1 MRSLVALCALVVA
14 FSVACGGGSGEPL
27 PAGTVALVETI
38 RGEGN
43 AQRIASGS
51 TVEIAGLSRVML
63 DTGPRLLVR
72 DGSFQITED
81 GTIELNGT
89 AFVEVHPG
97 DVLNLKVGDLE
108 LSARD
113 AGFSI
118 EDGSVY
124 VVAGEVRFD
133 GAQSGTL
140 HAGER
145 LRDGRAVPEPLWD
158 DWTGGLARPGPGLDS
173 RNAIGSLYAR
183 VPDATG
189 QARWPLVMR
198 RLDVRTRVVDDLAI
212 TEVEQVFF
220 NPASE
225 RVEGMYR
232 IHVPN
237 SAVLQRFA
245 VDRDGTLVDGFVRE
259 KRQAEAAY
267 EAQVYQGSTLD
278 PALLEW
284 VSAGQY
290 QARIYPIEP
299 GATRRIVVRYAEWL
313 ERNAAG
319 NRMYRFP
326 MAGGA
331 NAPMLQELA
340 FEADLSGAGIK
351 EVSSGFEAEAD
362 GQIVRMRRSD
372 FRPRSD
378 LYLEL
383 VDAESSDAQTAWRAE
398 HVAPV
403 RDPRAG
409 AMPDED
415 ELDYL
420 YVPLVLPDE
429 LFGEANRGLDVVI
442 VADVSAATERS
453 HLELGRTVVES
464 ITAHLGDDD
473 RVAIVASDVALRHL
487 ESDGGLGPASTERV
501 ESLLDALARV
511 PSGGASDLGAA
522 LADASALL
530 DPARNGV
537 VIYVGDAAPTVG
549 ELGAEALLQR
559 VARLPQPLR
568 AYGVAVGSDAH
579 LDLLDAVTRGGGLA
593 LRVETRSAA
602 AEAALEILA
611 HAQRPAAHRVS
622 VVLEGAEQVFPRGTA
637 DVVQGAV
644 LPVVG
649 RIEDDLPVKV
659 KVTGLIGGQE
669 FEQEISL
676 EHQTIEDE
684 GDLRLRWAAQRLH
697 QLLLSGGTREEIA
710 DLGVRYGII
719 TPFTSFYVPSAA
731 ELSAMGSAAHELQRR
746 PPGFEEDSIGR
757 LALLPTQ
764 ALLAM
769 PGCSEG
775 EPLASA
781 SGEAA
786 SQPNSE
792 VELAPEEPLDQ
803 ADIPAED
810 DDPARVLAELV
821 EQAQQLQRQQGESD
835 NRTSSRTQPSND
847 PAPVQ
852 AVPTETPE
860 PAAAQPSYEPEP
872 ETTTADG
879 SAFGSGG
886 LGLRGERRRRPR
898 GGGGEGLGDVDDMLA
913 GATSMREAARG
924 PRFAITR
931 TEEQSENEEID
942 EALRVPYATVDV
954 DEAPVVTESATTGT
968 ARNSGVLGALDS
980 SEALA
985 NQTLRELLDANG
997 ESASG
1002 RDEGGARRA
1011 NDRWTTTQ
1019 EVTVR
1024 VTTEHRRTRHQRR
1037 RCSDA
1042 ADLLLDGRRE
1052 VWRERLDQGGIS
1064 HWITVYRQ
1072 AARACELRT
1081 WRDRRALLDL
1091 ILAKAGS
1098 IERMVAVYRLLGS
1111 SGARNYVRRVVLR
1124 RVRTPEDLRIARQ
1137 AFAGRTTDATL
1148 IAQVLE
1154 RAGEGPAKIRALRSL
1169 IMQFKT
1175 DLNLRLRLL
1184 EELEKAERIAE
1195 LRRAAHEL
1203 RRDPMTDAGIRTAIG
1218 EMYLRLEDE
1227 AEARRVFSEI
1237 VEFAP
1242 HDALARRRLGDIYC
1256 AHEWYEDA
1264 YRQYETL
1271 QSITPDDPSVALLLA
1286 RAAAGAGRVDEA
1298 LRLEQGLAE
1307 STGGDAGL
1315 GRVALL
1321 WSSVRFAELRA
1332 AAGNDAEQ
1340 REALASRMRRSGVL
1354 RLAKSLRATLVW
1366 SHPDAALSLWAGHP
1380 GLSVTRPVD
1389 LAPEYGLEAFEVAT
1403 QEAGAYPIEVRHLDA
1418 GHLTTVHAKL
1428 VVVWN
1433 EGQEDEQI
1441 EVRELTFGPNNHRSA
1456 FRIEGRSLEVAQ

>member
-1 MRSLVALCALVVA
+1 MQGLLRPIRVLLPLLLA
-14 FSVACGGGSGEPL
+14 ACGGAGEPL
-27 PAGTVALVETI
+27 PAGTVALVEPI
-38 RGEGN
+38 RGEGD
-43 AQRIASGS
+43 ARRIAAG
-51 TVEIAGLSRVML
+51 TDVEISGLARVYL
-63 DTGPRLLVR
+63 DSGPRLLIQS
-72 DGSFQITED
+72 GSLKVTED
-81 GTIELNGT
+81 GAVEVTGE
-89 AFVEVHPG
+89 AFVEVYPG
-97 DVLNLKVGDLE
+97 DALVVRVGNVE
-108 LSARD
+108 LSTRD

-118 EDGSVY
+118 ENGSVY
-124 VVAGEVRFD
+124 VVNGELRYTI
-133 GAQSGTL
+133 GEESATL

-145 LRDGRAVPEPLWD
+145 LRDGRRAPEALWD
-158 DWTGGLARPGPGLDS
+158 DWTGGLARPGPGLEN

-183 VPDATG
+183 VPDETG

-232 IHVPN
+232 IHVPD

-245 VDRDGTLVDGFVRE
+245 VDRDGELVDGFVRE

-267 EAQVYQGSTLD
+267 EAQVYRGSTLD

-284 VSAGQY
+284 IAAGEY

-313 ERNAAG
+313 ERNEAG
-319 NRMYRFP
+319 NRLYRFP

-331 NAPMLQELA
+331 DAPILQELA
-340 FEADLSGAGIK
+340 FEADLSAAK
-351 EVSSGFEAEAD
+351 TKDVSSGFEAEVD
-362 GQIVRMRRSD
+362 GNVVRMRRSD

-383 VDAESSDAQTAWRAE
+383 VDSESHDAQTAWRAE

-415 ELDYL
+415 ELDYV
-420 YVPLVLPDE
+420 YVPLVLPDAI
-429 LFGEANRGLDVVI
+429 FGEAAQGLDLVI

-464 ITAHLGDDD
+464 LTAHLGDDD

-487 ESDGGLGPASTERV
+487 EDDAALGPASSARI
-501 ESLLDALARV
+501 ESLLDALARE

-522 LADASALL
+522 LAEAARLL
-530 DPARNGV
+530 DPRRNGV

-549 ELGAEALLQR
+549 ELGAEELIQR

-568 AYGVAVGSDAH
+568 AYGVAVGDEAH

-593 LRVETRSAA
+593 LRVETRAAA
-602 AEAALEILA
+602 AEAALAILA
-611 HAQRPAAHRVS
+611 HAQRPAAHRVTIE
-622 VVLEGAEQVFPRGTA
+622 LEGAQQVFPRGTA

-644 LPVVG
+644 LPIVG

-659 KVTGLIGGQE
+659 KVSGIAGGRE
-669 FEQEISL
+669 FEEEISL
-676 EHQTIEDE
+676 EHRTIEDE

-731 ELSAMGSAAHELQRR
+731 ELSALGPSAEPLRRR
-746 PPGFEEDSIGR
+746 PPGFEVDPIGR

-769 PGCSEG
+769 PGCTDAEPPVGSANQLSIEEG
-775 EPLASA
+775 EATEETSA
-781 SGEAA
+781 ES
-786 SQPNSE
+786 
-792 VELAPEEPLDQ
+792 APEDP
-803 ADIPAED
+803 ADVLARLVQEAERQNQPSSHTVPSS
-810 DDPARVLAELV
+810 DDPAPG
-821 EQAQQLQRQQGESD
+821 QR
-835 NRTSSRTQPSND
+835 
-847 PAPVQ
+847 PAPV
-852 AVPTETPE
+852 APVT
-860 PAAAQPSYEPEP
+860 AQPTEPEP
-872 ETTTADG
+872 EATPTPDTTTG
-879 SAFGSGG
+879 SEA
-886 LGLRGERRRRPR
+886 RPERRRGAA
-898 GGGGEGLGDVDDMLA
+898 GGGSLDLSDNDDMFA
-913 GATSMREAARG
+913 DGASTRRLREQNDNEELTVPDPSELDIDALDQGRDRAAAAR
-924 PRFAITR
+924 
-931 TEEQSENEEID
+931 E
-942 EALRVPYATVDV
+942 
-954 DEAPVVTESATTGT
+954 
-968 ARNSGVLGALDS
+968 SGVLGALRGPVAGEEGDMG
-980 SEALA
+980 E
-985 NQTLRELLDANG
+985 DANRALELALG
-997 ESASG
+997 NVAVDTYAS
-1002 RDEGGARRA
+1002 
-1011 NDRWTTTQ
+1011 NT
-1019 EVTVR
+1019 EVVVR
-1024 VTTEHRRTRHQRR
+1024 VRTQQLRARHQIR

-1052 VWRERLDQGGIS
+1052 VWRERLDQGGVS
-1064 HWITVYRQ
+1064 HWLTVYRQ
-1072 AARACELRT
+1072 AARACELQT

-1098 IERMVAVYRLLGS
+1098 IQRMVQVYHLLGG
-1111 SGARNYVRRVVLR
+1111 SGARSYVRRVILR

-1137 AFAGRTTDATL
+1137 AFAGQTTDAAL

-1154 RAGEGPAKIRALRSL
+1154 RAGDGAGKIRALRRL
-1169 IMQFKT
+1169 ILQFKT
-1175 DLNLRLRLL
+1175 DLNLRLMLL
-1184 EELEKAERIAE
+1184 EELEKADRIPE
-1195 LRRAAHEL
+1195 LRRAAHDL
-1203 RRDPMTDAGIRTAIG
+1203 RDDPMTDAGIRTAIG

-1242 HDALARRRLGDIYC
+1242 QDALARRRLGDIYC
-1256 AHEWYEDA
+1256 AHEWFEDA

-1271 QSITPDDPSVALLLA
+1271 RRITPDDPSVALLLA

-1332 AAGNDAEQ
+1332 AARAANDQEQ
-1340 REALASRMRRSGVL
+1340 LDALASRMRRGGVL
-1354 RLAKSLRATLVW
+1354 RLSKALRATLVW
-1366 SHPDAALSLWAGHP
+1366 SHPDAALSLWAGMP
-1380 GLSVTRPVD
+1380 GLGVTRPPD
-1389 LAPEYGLEAFEVAT
+1389 LAPEYGLEAFEVST
-1403 QEAGAYPIEVRHLDA
+1403 QEPGAYTIEVRHLDA
-1418 GHLTTVHAKL
+1418 GHLTTVSAKL

-1433 EGQEDEQI
+1433 EGQPDEQI
-1441 EVRELTFGPNNHRSA
+1441 EVRELRFGPEHHRSA
-1456 FRIEGRSLEVAQ
+1456 FRIQGRTLGEVTP

>member
-1 MRSLVALCALVVA
+1 MRVALIAVIA
-14 FSVACGGGSGEPL
+14 MGCGSAGEPL

-38 RGEGN
+38 RGEGE
-43 AQRIASGS
+43 AQRIAAG
-51 TVEIAGLSRVML
+51 TAVEIGGLSRVYL
-63 DTGPRLLVR
+63 DSGPRILIR
-72 DGSFQITED
+72 EGSVEVTEE
-81 GTIELNGT
+81 GAVELGGR

-97 DVLNLKVGDLE
+97 DALQVRVGDLQ
-108 LSARD
+108 LSTHD

-118 EDGSVY
+118 EDGSIY
-124 VVAGEVRFD
+124 VVGGEVRFTR
-133 GAQSGTL
+133 GERSGTIR
-140 HAGER
+140 AGER
-145 LRDGRAVPEPLWD
+145 LRGDTPEPESLWN
-158 DWTGGLARPGPGLDS
+158 DWTGGLARPGPGLDTRS
-173 RNAIGSLYAR
+173 AIGSLYAR
-183 VPDATG
+183 VPDEMG

-232 IHVPN
+232 IRVPE

-245 VDRDGTLVDGFVRE
+245 VDRDGELVDGFVRE

-267 EAQVYQGSTLD
+267 EAQVYRGSTLD

-284 VSAGQY
+284 IAAGEY

-313 ERNAAG
+313 ERNEAG
-319 NRMYRFP
+319 NRLYRFP

-331 NAPMLQELA
+331 DAPILQELA
-340 FEADLSGAGIK
+340 FEADLSAAKIK
-351 EVSSGFEAEAD
+351 EVSSGFDAEVD
-362 GQIVRMRRSD
+362 GNLVRMRRSD

-383 VDAESSDAQTAWRAE
+383 VDSETQEAQTIWRAE

-415 ELDYL
+415 ELDYV
-420 YVPLVLPDE
+420 YVPLVLPDSI
-429 LFGEANRGLDVVI
+429 FGEPAQGLDLVI

-464 ITAHLGDDD
+464 LTAHLGDDD

-487 ESDGGLGPASTERV
+487 ESDAALGPASSDRIER
-501 ESLLDALARV
+501 LLDALARE

-522 LADASALL
+522 LAQASRLL
-530 DPARNGV
+530 EPQRNGV

-549 ELGAEALLQR
+549 ELGAEELIQR
-559 VARLPQPLR
+559 VQRLPQPLR
-568 AYGVAVGSDAH
+568 AYGVAVGGDAH

-593 LRVETRSAA
+593 LRVETRGAA
-602 AEAALEILA
+602 AEAALQILA

-622 VVLEGAEQVFPRGTA
+622 IELEGAQQVFPRGAA

-644 LPVVG
+644 LPVLG

-659 KVTGLIGGQE
+659 KVSGIAGGRE
-669 FEQEISL
+669 FEEEISL
-676 EHQTIEDE
+676 EHRTIEDE

-731 ELSAMGSAAHELQRR
+731 ELSAMGPSADRLRRR
-746 PPGFEEDSIGR
+746 PPGFEPDPIGR

-764 ALLAM
+764 ALLSV
-769 PGCSEG
+769 PGCTDSDAEAPVG
-775 EPLASA
+775 SA
-781 SGEAA
+781 E
-786 SQPNSE
+786 QPMVESE
-792 VELAPEEPLDQ
+792 VSVEEETVAESAPE
-803 ADIPAED
+803 
-810 DDPARVLAELV
+810 DPADLLARLV
-821 EQAQQLQRQQGESD
+821 EEAERQ
-835 NRTSSRTQPSND
+835 NRASSNARPSND
-847 PAPVQ
+847 PAPQEQQPAPIV
-852 AVPTETPE
+852 AEPT
-860 PAAAQPSYEPEP
+860 EPEP
-872 ETTTADG
+872 EMAAEATPSPDTTTATTGAEQGQDY
-879 SAFGSGG
+879 A
-886 LGLRGERRRRPR
+886 RGPTRAQAQTQRERRRGE
-898 GGGGEGLGDVDDMLA
+898 GGGGGYDRNDNELDDLLGDAV
-913 GATSMREAARG
+913 GATADGFASVEGEEDADESESFRDQRAAAAR
-924 PRFAITR
+924 
-931 TEEQSENEEID
+931 E
-942 EALRVPYATVDV
+942 
-954 DEAPVVTESATTGT
+954 
-968 ARNSGVLGALDS
+968 SGVLGALRGGDDDAS
-980 SEALA
+980 RALELALGVATAA
-985 NQTLRELLDANG
+985 NQEAF
-997 ESASG
+997 EAV
-1002 RDEGGARRA
+1002 
-1011 NDRWTTTQ
+1011 TT

-1024 VTTEHRRTRHQRR
+1024 VRTQHRARHTIR

-1052 VWRERLDQGGIS
+1052 VWSERLDQGGVS
-1064 HWITVYRQ
+1064 HWLTVYRQ

-1098 IERMVAVYRLLGS
+1098 VQRMVQVYHLLGG
-1111 SGARNYVRRVVLR
+1111 SGARNYVRRVILR
-1124 RVRTPEDLRIARQ
+1124 RVRTPDDLRIARQ
-1137 AFAGRTTDATL
+1137 AFAGQTTDAAL

-1154 RAGEGPAKIRALRSL
+1154 RAGEGAGKIRALRRL
-1169 IMQFKT
+1169 ILQFKT
-1175 DLNLRLRLL
+1175 DLNLRLMLL
-1184 EELEKAERIAE
+1184 EELEKADRIAE
-1195 LRRAAHEL
+1195 LRRAAHDL
-1203 RRDPMTDAGIRTAIG
+1203 RNDPMTDAGIRTAIG

-1256 AHEWYEDA
+1256 AHEWFEDA

-1271 QSITPDDPSVALLLA
+1271 QRITPDDPSVALLLA

-1332 AAGNDAEQ
+1332 AARTANDTTQ
-1340 REALASRMRRSGVL
+1340 LDALASRMRRGGVL
-1354 RLAKSLRATLVW
+1354 RLSKGLRATLVW
-1366 SHPDAALSLWAGHP
+1366 SHPDAALSLWAGMP
-1380 GLSVTRPVD
+1380 GLGVTRPPD
-1389 LAPEYGLEAFEVAT
+1389 LAPEYGLEAFEVST
-1403 QEAGAYPIEVRHLDA
+1403 QEPGPYAIEVRHLDA
-1418 GHLTTVHAKL
+1418 GHLTAVSAKL

-1433 EGQEDEQI
+1433 EGQADEQI
-1441 EVRELTFGPNNHRSA
+1441 EIRELRFGPEHHRSA
-1456 FRIEGRSLEVAQ
+1456 FRIRGRALEEVTP